1 MDFSSMAILSCFG
14 PALKTS
20 FNQLIKQILVPH
32 SPTVPPLP
40 DCGTVYFEADH
51 QLLKKAASEQAA
63 TKEKH

>member
-1 MDFSSMAILSCFG
+1 M